1 MIILE
6 VLELT
11 KVFNGKIAVNSITF
25 NIPENL
31 FVTILGP
38 NGAGKTTLLNM
49 IVGILPPTKGKII
62 IKGLDVWKN
71 LDKVRK
77 FIGFVPQEEGIWR
90 DLTVYENLMNIA
102 NYYGLPSREAKRRVL
117 KILDLLNL
125 KDYKNKIASKLSG
138 GYKKRLSIAMALV
151 HDPEILIMDEPT
163 TGLDPSIRYEFLNF
177 IKNLT
182 KEGKTILMSTHIVEE
197 AEISDKVLI
206 MHEGKLIAYDQPEV
220 LKTKISD
227 LHTVIELN
235 LNKVVSEELIK
246 KLTSNWLILKT
257 YGNYIKLS
265 IKNYE
270 QELPEIIR
278 IVESYNFKVE
288 EVKIRK
294 PTLGE
299 VFLKLTG
306 TEISEEQW

>member
-11 KVFNGKIAVNSITF
+11 KIFNGKIAVNSITF